1 MLMEKLIPLF
11 YIFFQYFLP
20 SGLERMQKA
29 CKITV
34 NSSKNFSGGISMLKK
49 IVVAVA
55 AGVIIA
61 ALLLPALASHTVF
74 AGKVI
79 ATHNVQSE
87 AIAPPRHA
95 SLTR

>member
-1 MLMEKLIPLF
+1 
-11 YIFFQYFLP
+11 
-20 SGLERMQKA
+20 
-29 CKITV
+29 
-34 NSSKNFSGGISMLKK
+34 MLKK